1 MTGVEAALI
10 AGTFTIATG
19 VWTTLAWL
27 VWNRLQ
33 EDKRTAEA
41 EKEE

>member
-27 VWNRLQ
+27 VRDRQQ
-33 EDKRTAEA
+33 ESRRSAEA